1 MHNPTW
7 WRRRFTSL
15 GVDMTNVLVVDDEPD
30 ILRFIQRGLMADGH
44 TVTVSSEGADGLRV
58 ARQQRPKVIILD
70 LMMPGLDGRAV
81 LKELVSTSP
90 APRVIVLSG
99 MADVRTRVGCLEAG
113 AADFLLKPFAMA
125 ELIAR
130 VHAQTRSYR
139 SDEAPDALEAGRLTL
154 DLVQRTL
161 YVDGRSVTLTNREF
175 LLLQHLMGKPDVTC
189 TREELLSEV
198 WGYSFDPGTNVVDAC
213 VRRLRSKIKSDAIDT
228 IRNVG
233 YTLRS
238 A

>member
-1 MHNPTW
+1 M
-7 WRRRFTSL
+7 SSI
-15 GVDMTNVLVVDDEPD
+15 LVIDDEPE
-30 ILRFIQRGLMADGH
+30 ILRFVQRGLAADGH
-44 TVTVSSEGADGLRV
+44 TVTVSSDGADGLRL
-58 ARQQRPKVIILD
+58 ARQQLPDVIILD
-70 LMMPGLDGRAV
+70 LMMPQPDGREILAA
-81 LKELVSTSP
+81 LASALSR
-90 APRVIVLSG
+90 PRVIVLSG
-99 MADVRTRVGCLEAG
+99 VADVRTRVACLEAG
-113 AADFLLKPFAMA
+113 AADYLLKPFAMA

-139 SDEAPDALEAGRLTL
+139 PGEALESLETGGLTL
-154 DLVQRTL
+154 DRVNRTL
-161 YVDGRSVTLTNREF
+161 RVDGRLVALTNREF
-175 LLLQHLMGKPDVTC
+175 LLLQHLMSKPDVTC
-189 TREELLSEV
+189 TREELLAEV